1 MCVFVLSGELFYDHR
16 ARKQV
21 FGLCVTVCQHQ
32 ERFCFVCFVFFN
44 FILGH
49 DTDLAHLDMTR
60 VQIST
65 LRSSKSQTKNGI
77 KW

>member
-1 MCVFVLSGELFYDHR
+1 MCVSVLNGELFYRHH
-16 ARKQV
+16 ALKCLV
-21 FGLCVTVCQHQ
+21 NASM
-32 ERFCFVCFVFFN
+32 EFVNNKSDFFFFFS

-49 DTDLAHLDMTR
+49 DTDSAHLDMTR

-65 LRSSKSQTKNGI
+65 LCSSNSQTKNGI